1 MTVKFRERARI
12 QPAEQPISPPVF
24 LTVREAAELLRL
36 SEVTLARWRIQ
47 GGGPAYRKF
56 GRRVVYSRS
65 DLTAW
70 ANGQTRQ
77 STSER

>member
-1 MTVKFRERARI
+1 MTARFRERARL
-12 QPAEQPISPPVF
+12 QPAQQPSDLPIF
-24 LTVREAAELLRL
+24 LTVREAAALLRL
-36 SEVTLARWRIQ
+36 SEVTLARWRIE

-56 GRRVVYSRS
+56 GSRVVYGRS

-70 ANGQTRQ
+70 ADRQARQ